1 MVTSKQIAFIA
12 VMCAL
17 ANVLG
22 FFAIP
27 IGLTSIHLMQ
37 LPIILTALSMGSW
50 NAGLVGFIGAM
61 SMSYRLS
68 PINPYILLGNAI
80 LGFFTGFFFTRLK
93 GMKGKPVVSQAISVL
108 AAYTV
113 QVPYIYV
120 TDVYLM
126 PLPSQVV
133 LTIILP
139 KLLIENMISVLL
151 CHFILYRIDITNILG
166 EKE

>member
-1 MVTSKQIAFIA
+1 
-12 VMCAL
+12 MCAL

-50 NAGLVGFIGAM
+50 NAGIVGFIGPI

-80 LGFFTGFFFTRLK
+80 LGFFTGFFFTHLK
-93 GMKGKPVVSQAISVL
+93 EMKTRPIVPQVISVL
-108 AAYTV
+108 AAYIV
-113 QVPYIYV
+113 QVPYIYF

-139 KLLIENMISVLL
+139 KLLLENIISVLL
-151 CHFILYRIDITNILG
+151 CHFILFRIDIQNILATS
-166 EKE
+166 